1 MDEELLMDRILEF
14 VANSYPE
21 SDPESDKK
29 VPQYSCT
36 KCDKIIRVEDRFC
49 WYCGDNVTD
58 PQVPEGGYSWAVKE
72 YGAKKRETVEESEE
86 ILKTDKTDSKS
97 KKKKVTED
105 EEEKPKKKAG
115 RPKKAVE
122 KDDDEDEP
130 EVEDDDDDED
140 EPEVEDDDE
149 AEVEDDDEAEVED
162 DDEDE
167 PEVEDDDEDEPE
179 VEEDDDD
186 EEKPKKGKKSNKG
199 KISKLETKFEVSDE
213 PESEDDDSGLSLSD
227 RVETIRNLEHKSG
240 EGAWEIGQ
248 HLDKICRGKLYRSK
262 YKKFDEFVKK
272 DLNYCHA
279 TARSYI
285 KLYKKFTLE
294 ESRLVGRT
302 NLFAIANNGINDK
315 NKKKLIAMATS
326 EEKPISTR
334 ELKDKVQEMLGK
346 DKVDKPKPNPWTKFV
361 GVAMTGKIKK
371 KKDKQVS
378 LITINDLIGAEIE
391 INDKEVSLSFVELE
405 G

>member
-1 MDEELLMDRILEF
+1 MKEKEKKISEFRADCAQLYCQICGIPFEHTMDEEILMDRILEF
-14 VANSYPE
+14 VGNSYPD
-21 SDPESDKK
+21 SDPNSDKK
-29 VPQYSCT
+29 VRQYSCA

-58 PQVPEGGYSWAVKE
+58 PQVPEGGYSWAMKE
-72 YGAKKRETVEESEE
+72 YGVKRQETIEESEE
-86 ILKTDKTDSKS
+86 ILKTDKTGKSKSKS
-97 KKKKVTED
+97 KKIVED
-105 EEEKPKKKAG
+105 EEKPKKAG
-115 RPKKAVE
+115 RPKKVE
-122 KDDDEDEP
+122 A
-130 EVEDDDDDED
+130 
-140 EPEVEDDDE
+140 EDDDE
-149 AEVEDDDEAEVED
+149 AEDDVKKPEKKRGRPAKGSGSISKASSKFLVVDDDESA
-162 DDEDE
+162 
-167 PEVEDDDEDEPE
+167 
-179 VEEDDDD
+179 
-186 EEKPKKGKKSNKG
+186 
-199 KISKLETKFEVSDE
+199 
-213 PESEDDDSGLSLSD
+213 ESEDDSGLSLAD
-227 RVETIRNLEHKSG
+227 RVETIRGLEHKSG

-248 HLDKICRGKLYRSK
+248 HLDKIARGKLYRSK

-285 KLYKKFTLE
+285 KLYKNFTID

-361 GVAMTGKIKK
+361 GIAMTGKIKK